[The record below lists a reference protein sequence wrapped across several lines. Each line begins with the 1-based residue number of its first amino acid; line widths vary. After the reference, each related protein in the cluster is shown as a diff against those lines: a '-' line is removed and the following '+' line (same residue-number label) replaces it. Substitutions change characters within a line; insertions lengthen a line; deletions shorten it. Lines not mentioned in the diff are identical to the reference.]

1 MPIRL
6 NLLAEEQDLKRER
19 LRDPQFIGYV
29 VGGSIC
35 LLVTLY
41 SMSVF
46 WSGQQ
51 TAGKVSKLQTQWTQN
66 EAKFKELE
74 ARRNDSVD
82 KEAQIGSLQRYTT
95 NRFLWAP
102 VLDDLQFS
110 LIPNIYLSSL
120 NGEQT
125 LEFIPKRQVGE
136 ATIPA
141 SVKESVRL
149 FVKGFDTS
157 PELNL
162 SINNYSKQLI
172 EGKTLGN
179 YLTSDGQI
187 QLNEVGSR
195 RVDPID
201 PDITYVEFTL
211 LCNLAEKEH
220 K

>member
-1 MPIRL
+1 M
-6 NLLAEEQDLKRER
+6 
-19 LRDPQFIGYV
+19 
-29 VGGSIC
+29 
-35 LLVTLY
+35 
-41 SMSVF
+41 
-46 WSGQQ
+46 
-51 TAGKVSKLQTQWTQN
+51 AGKVSKLQTQWTQN

-74 ARRNDSVD
+74 AKRNDSVD
-82 KEAQIGSLQRYTT
+82 TESEIASLQRYTT

-102 VLDDLQFS
+102 ILDDLQFS

-120 NGEQT
+120 NAEQS
-125 LEFIPKRQVGE
+125 LEFTPQRQQGE

-162 SINNYSKQLI
+162 SINNYSKHLVDG
-172 EGKTLGN
+172 ETMGK

-187 QLNEVGSR
+187 QLNEVGNR
-195 RVDPID
+195 RVDPVD

-220 K
+220 R